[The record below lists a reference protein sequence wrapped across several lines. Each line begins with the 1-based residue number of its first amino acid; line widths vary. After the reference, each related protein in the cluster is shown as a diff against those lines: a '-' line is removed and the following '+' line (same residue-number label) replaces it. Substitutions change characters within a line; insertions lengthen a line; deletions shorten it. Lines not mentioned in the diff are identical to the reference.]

1 MTNPAG
7 PAAGVTNAM
16 KSPTFISALVLG
28 GLAVL
33 LFHQTA
39 SLTYMTRLGP
49 GPGFFPYW
57 LSILLGLIACGIAV
71 QALQRTASPSK
82 TETPPVVSRS
92 VLTVVVMALA
102 ALLFETIGFRITIL
116 LMLAA
121 LLPLFGYRQPIGVAV
136 LAIGGSFG
144 AYALFHSLLK
154 APLPTGWYG
163 I

>member
-1 MTNPAG
+1 MT
-7 PAAGVTNAM
+7 AGVTRAM
-16 KSPTFISALVLG
+16 KSPTFLSALVLA
-28 GLAVL
+28 GLAAL

-57 LSILLGLIACGIAV
+57 LSILLGLIACAIGA
-71 QALQRTASPSK
+71 QASRAPNKPDK
-82 TETPPVVSRS
+82 TEAPSPAVSRAA
-92 VLTVVVMALA
+92 LTVAVLGLA
-102 ALLFETIGFRITIL
+102 ALLFEVIGFRLTIL

-121 LLPLFGYRQPIGVAV
+121 LLPLFGYRQPVGIAT